1 MAHLNPKQIH
11 ARLISTRDLLIELAQ
26 ESQATLHTLTTSDTD
41 ADTWFEYRKLADS
54 IQACAS
60 HATLLAAS
68 TSPKHEQPS
77 NLARQEVVA

>member
-26 ESQATLHTLTTSDTD
+26 ESHATLRTLTTSDTD
-41 ADTWFEYRKLADS
+41 ADTWFEYRKLAAS
-54 IQACAS
+54 IQDCAN

-68 TSPKHEQPS
+68 TSPKHQQPTP
-77 NLARQEVVA
+77 LAREQVEA